1 MMFQRK
7 PRRPKVEIIPMVDVV
22 FFLLVF
28 FMFFT
33 TFRTA
38 VSGIPIEL
46 PESKQA
52 VELEQERVVVTI
64 NSQGQI
70 FLSDPAPLSLERLV
84 AALEPMVAR
93 NPNLLVILN
102 ADSEVRYGRL
112 IEVMDVVTSTGV
124 TLPALGVEKER
135 ERR

>member
-1 MMFQRK
+1 
-7 PRRPKVEIIPMVDVV
+7 MVDVV